1 MKVLSIA
8 MLFLVAALAIDPG
21 QAFAQAHADNDRGAV
36 LEIGA
41 AGEWGLGDGKSS
53 LGPNFALEVTPIE
66 HWLEIEVSVTPL
78 LSKGSAELDA
88 DLVFKKPFQ
97 LSKTVEFMIGIGP
110 EWVMPANSLGAVAVL
125 DFMFWPTPR
134 YGWFVE
140 PSYSYTFDSGHDK
153 NLAVSVGLLIAPSSP

>member
-1 MKVLSIA
+1 MRVLSIA
-8 MLFLVAALAIDPG
+8 ILSLAAAAAVGPG
-21 QAFAQAHADNDRGAV
+21 QAFGQTHADNDRGAV

-53 LGPNFALEVTPIE
+53 LGPNVALEVTPIE
-66 HWLEIEVSVTPL
+66 HWLEIEMGLTPL

-88 DLVFKKPFQ
+88 DVVFKKPFQ

-110 EWVMPANSLGAVAVL
+110 EWVTPANSLGAVAVL

-140 PSYSYTFDSGHDK
+140 PSYSYAFDSGHDK
-153 NLAVSVGLLIAPSSP
+153 NLAVSVGLLIALSP